1 MVRRIALLTALL
13 AATSIFACSEAAD
26 GTLPATNG
34 APNSVDAST
43 SGDGDSTDDGDGK
56 GDGKK
61 DDKDA
66 APPPPFDAGT
76 AELVLINEISA
87 SEEWVELVNAGTGA
101 VDISGYSLA
110 DLAKDG
116 TPKADEAAK
125 FPDGTILSPNAYIVV
140 QAGGDDTTPCPEGGQ
155 SYCIHGSWGISNKSG
170 ETIFFLS
177 PTGSIVSQ
185 AEYPPSAADDGETW
199 GRIAS
204 GDPKG
209 SFEKTKPTPG
219 AVNEAAKK

>member
-13 AATSIFACSEAAD
+13 ATASVFACSEAAD
-26 GTLPATNG
+26 GTVPATTT
-34 APNSVDAST
+34 APNSADAST
-43 SGDGDSTDDGDGK
+43 SGDADTTDDGKKD
-56 GDGKK
+56 DGKK

-66 APPPPFDAGT
+66 APPAPFDAGT

-116 TPKADEAAK
+116 TPKADDAAK
-125 FPDGTILSPNAYIVV
+125 FPDGTILSPNAYLIV
-140 QAGGDDTTPCPEGGQ
+140 QAGGDDSVPCPEGGQ
-155 SYCIHGSWGISNKSG
+155 SYCVRGSWGISNKSG

-185 AEYPPSAADDGETW
+185 AEYPASAAADGETW
-199 GRIAS
+199 GRMVS

-209 SFEKTKPTPG
+209 TFEKTKPTPG
-219 AVNEAAKK
+219 APNKAAK